1 MLWRIRRMLR
11 LEFASQNFQVQMLK
25 ASQSG
30 QKTTTVHCLNL
41 ALGKI
46 REWWRSKTKHES
58 ILALPTT
65 NIFVF
70 MASFCPSSSSDHHWR
85 PRRFLCTRS
94 VACSS
99 ADAWAPVLGCSE
111 APEKSCN
118 CLSLGKFRKRMHLND
133 PQRVLR
139 MLNDL
144 LMGSHSVLQP
154 TAIGRQTSCAQL
166 SPHHRDSEICFP
178 SPLRPWTPE
187 FYLWLRWLGHIR
199 TCYHPRLGS
208 IEISTSYDQ
217 LAIWY
222 SASLPIDSPSLFWA
236 NSIWTGYELGLHLRE
251 LSPVGSRQICG
262 SLMSVMSEKLCITV
276 L

>member
-30 QKTTTVHCLNL
+30 QKTTTMCCLNL
-41 ALGKI
+41 ALGKM
-46 REWWRSKTKHES
+46 REWCDQKPNMNRYWPKHMF
-58 ILALPTT
+58 L
-65 NIFVF
+65 F

-94 VACSS
+94 VVCSS

-118 CLSLGKFRKRMHLND
+118 CLSLGKLRKRMHLND

-154 TAIGRQTSCAQL
+154 TAIGQQTSCAQL

-187 FYLWLRWLGHIR
+187 FYLWLRWL
-199 TCYHPRLGS
+199 
-208 IEISTSYDQ
+208 
-217 LAIWY
+217 
-222 SASLPIDSPSLFWA
+222 PS
-236 NSIWTGYELGLHLRE
+236 GEL
-251 LSPVGSRQICG
+251 
-262 SLMSVMSEKLCITV
+262 T
-276 L
+276 